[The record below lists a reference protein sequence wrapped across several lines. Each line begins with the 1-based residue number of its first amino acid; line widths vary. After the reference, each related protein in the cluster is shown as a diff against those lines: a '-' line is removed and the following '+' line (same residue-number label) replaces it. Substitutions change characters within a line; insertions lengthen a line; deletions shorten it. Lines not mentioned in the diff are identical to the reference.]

1 MRKKRWASW
10 ISWGILTVLCGG
22 YLTYALWGQNEG
34 LFVTGRTS
42 DGHYQIELACDAC
55 HAKPFGGGTVLH
67 EACLECHGEELKT
80 AGDSHPKRLFTDPR
94 NADRVAAIDAKRCV
108 TCHQEHRPGMTR
120 VMGVTIAD
128 DHCMLCHARVRK
140 ERPSHRDFPTTN
152 CATGGCHNYHDNSA
166 LYEDFLIKH
175 LDHAATFPRATL
187 PSRDLGAVLLAM
199 GEPPRPPLGRAQQ
212 DAPLGL
218 SVNPRLLT
226 AWSVTAHARGGVN
239 CTDCHGGQTASD
251 KATPW
256 QDKPGANACREC
268 HESEADGF
276 ERGKHGMRLK
286 HDLSPMTPELARQPM
301 KGAAAHKDL
310 TCNSCHRAHRY
321 DTKWAAVA
329 ACTGC
334 HDDRHTRAYRRSPHE
349 RLWQR
354 EITRENRPGGGV
366 SCATCHLPREISR
379 RGGQSFVR
387 IQHNQ
392 NQNLRP
398 NEKMARGVCLTCH
411 GLGFTLDALADRA
424 LIDKNFNG
432 QPKRQ
437 VRSLE
442 MAEERNIASLK
453 SREKKP

>member
-1 MRKKRWASW
+1 MRKKRWANW
-10 ISWGILTVLCGG
+10 ISWGIATLLSGG

-34 LFVTGRTS
+34 FFVTGQSS

-55 HAKPFGGGTVLH
+55 HTKPFGGAAALQET
-67 EACLECHGEELKT
+67 CLNCHGEELKS

-108 TCHQEHRPGMTR
+108 TCHQEHRPGMVR
-120 VMGVTIAD
+120 AMGVTIAD
-128 DHCMLCHARVRK
+128 DHCMLCHAGVRE
-140 ERPSHRDFPTTN
+140 ERPSHRDFPTTS

-166 LYEDFLIKH
+166 LYEDFLVKH
-175 LDHAATFPRATL
+175 LDQPATFPQATL
-187 PSRDLGAVLLAM
+187 PLRDLGMVFAALGKAPRKPLARSEHD
-199 GEPPRPPLGRAQQ
+199 EPEGLTVHPRI
-212 DAPLGL
+212 
-218 SVNPRLLT
+218 LT
-226 AWSVTAHARGGVN
+226 AWSLTAHARGGVN
-239 CTDCHGGQTASD
+239 CTDCHGGKAASD
-251 KATPW
+251 QATPW
-256 QDKPGANACREC
+256 QDKPGAKTCREC
-268 HESEADGF
+268 HESESDGF

-286 HDLSPMTPELARQPM
+286 LDLPPMTPELARQPM
-301 KGAAAHKDL
+301 KRAGAHKEL
-310 TCNSCHRAHRY
+310 TCDSCHRAHRY
-321 DTKWAAVA
+321 DTTWAAVE

-334 HDDRHTRAYRRSPHE
+334 HADRHTRAYRRSPHAH
-349 RLWQR
+349 LWRR
-354 EITRENRPGGGV
+354 EITREDRPGSGV

-379 RGGQSFVR
+379 RGGQSLVR

-424 LIDKNFNG
+424 LIEKNFSG
-432 QPKRQ
+432 QPKHQ

-453 SREKKP
+453 SREKRL

>member
-1 MRKKRWASW
+1 
-10 ISWGILTVLCGG
+10 
-22 YLTYALWGQNEG
+22 
-34 LFVTGRTS
+34 
-42 DGHYQIELACDAC
+42 
-55 HAKPFGGGTVLH
+55 
-67 EACLECHGEELKT
+67 
-80 AGDSHPKRLFTDPR
+80 
-94 NADRVAAIDAKRCV
+94 
-108 TCHQEHRPGMTR
+108 
-120 VMGVTIAD
+120 
-128 DHCMLCHARVRK
+128 
-140 ERPSHRDFPTTN
+140 
-152 CATGGCHNYHDNSA
+152 
-166 LYEDFLIKH
+166 
-175 LDHAATFPRATL
+175 
-187 PSRDLGAVLLAM
+187 
-199 GEPPRPPLGRAQQ
+199 
-212 DAPLGL
+212 
-218 SVNPRLLT
+218 
-226 AWSVTAHARGGVN
+226 
-239 CTDCHGGQTASD
+239 ASD

-334 HDDRHTRAYRRSPHE
+334 HDDRHTRAYRRSPHA

-354 EITRENRPGGGV
+354 EITQENHPGGGV

-379 RGGQSFVR
+379 RGGQSLVR